1 MTHAV
6 WAAHLGARTSGLRLE
21 VPVEPDAATARRWA
35 EQELADPVY
44 HQSRSLLDR
53 LLDWV
58 LDLLDGIPAP
68 VVSPGVSLAVVIG
81 VVVLVA
87 AVVLWAAGPIRRS
100 RAAAGRDGRSVLGDD
115 DQRTADQLRSA
126 ADAAASTGD
135 WSLAVV
141 ERFRAVV
148 RGLEERTVLD
158 ARLGRTAHE
167 ATVDA
172 SVRLPSLG
180 AALGVGGRLF
190 DDVAYGHVTA
200 TSDDDRALR
209 DLDRRVRETR
219 PVAPGDRSEQA
230 VAAPR

>member
-1 MTHAV
+1 MTLVA
-6 WAAHLGARTSGLRLE
+6 WAAHVGALATGVRRE

-35 EQELADPVY
+35 ERELAEPVY

-53 LLDWV
+53 LLDW
-58 LDLLDGIPAP
+58 LLGLLDGIPAP

-81 VVVLVA
+81 VAVLVA
-87 AVVLWAAGPIRRS
+87 GVVLWAAGPVRRS
-100 RAAAGRDGRSVLGDD
+100 RGAAREARSVLGRDD
-115 DQRTADQLRSA
+115 ARTADQLRAA
-126 ADAAASTGD
+126 ADAAAAAGD

-148 RGLEERTVLD
+148 RGLEERTILD

-172 SVRLPSLG
+172 SVRLPTLG
-180 AALGVGGRLF
+180 AALVDGGRLF

-200 TSDDDRALR
+200 TPDDDRVLR

-219 PVAPGDRSEQA
+219 PVAPQRRTETASAGAR
-230 VAAPR
+230 